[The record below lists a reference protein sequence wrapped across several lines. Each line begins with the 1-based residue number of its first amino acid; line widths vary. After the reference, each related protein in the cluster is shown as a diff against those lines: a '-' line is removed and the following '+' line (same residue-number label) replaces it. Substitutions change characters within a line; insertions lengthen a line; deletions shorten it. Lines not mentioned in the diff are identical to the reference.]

1 MLREMAIPSEY
12 IASLRAG
19 IESAPEWKEAWARA
33 NDYLDALR
41 MPEDL
46 DRELLLV
53 SSFQRA
59 IARKG
64 RETFTPATQLALE
77 EMQRGLDEAFGH
89 LVRPDTASEA
99 RSVEERLR
107 LYLTEADAHGAFFRS
122 RAINGEL
129 LDSLRD
135 VRLETG
141 PPLQRASITP
151 KPLEFTGWGG
161 RLKNFAERLAPAGS
175 SHVLA
180 WILGLAALALLALS
194 SL

>member
-1 MLREMAIPSEY
+1 MAISAEY
-12 IASLRAG
+12 VALLRAG
-19 IESAPEWKEAWARA
+19 IESAPEWKEAWVRA

-41 MPEDL
+41 MPEEL

-59 IARKG
+59 IARKR
-64 RETFTPATQLALE
+64 RETFTPATKLALE
-77 EMQRGLDEAFGH
+77 EMQHGLDEAFGY
-89 LVRPDTASEA
+89 LVRPDTGAGA

-107 LYLTEADAHGAFFRS
+107 LYLTEADAHGAFHRS

-129 LDSLRD
+129 LESLRE
-135 VRLETG
+135 VRLETA
-141 PPLQRASITP
+141 PPLQAASITP

-161 RLKNFAERLAPAGS
+161 RLKTLAERFAPAGNN
-175 SHVLA
+175 HVLA
-180 WILGLAALALLALS
+180 WICGLAALAVLALS